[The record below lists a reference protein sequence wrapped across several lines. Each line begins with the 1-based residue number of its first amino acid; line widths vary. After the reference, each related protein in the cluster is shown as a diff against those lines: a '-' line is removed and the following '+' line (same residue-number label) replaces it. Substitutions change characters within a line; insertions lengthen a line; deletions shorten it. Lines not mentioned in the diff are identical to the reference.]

1 MKQNRRD
8 QFETRAKSVFVAR
21 IILDSLGIL
30 FLLIPTWGQSLVEY
44 LPKGLIIYLFLL
56 FGHLFSFLWIGKK
69 FDRLI
74 YFITLCFDLIA
85 LVFVVVLTGGLSSPI
100 MSGHLL
106 YAVFFAILYPHPLAI
121 LPALLLLPIIPK
133 ISTLLGTA
141 VGARDLLLLLWYSG
155 IDLIVV
161 YVVVYFDLQENMR
174 FRKALELE
182 EDKRK
187 LSLLDER
194 QRIAREMHDG
204 LGALLSTIKIQ
215 AEFLSELSK
224 NSPEIQKEAQ
234 LLQSRTQSA
243 LEELRRTVRIMRE
256 KFELLPALE
265 ELIQNMQELYDY
277 KISFVYSLQQSFDNN
292 YGLHMYRIIQESLTN
307 TGKHAGA
314 SEVEIHLED
323 ERELPC
329 QIKEVDLPADLEP
342 QKTKAGSFG
351 SSGVLLEIKDDGCG
365 FSTSKKNEGHFGLL
379 HIKERVEEMNGQ
391 IKITSIPDE
400 GTDIEI
406 WFPLEE

>member
-1 MKQNRRD
+1 MKQYRRD
-8 QFETRAKSVFVAR
+8 QFESRAKSVFVAR

-30 FLLIPTWGQSLVEY
+30 FLLIPAWGQSLVAY
-44 LPKGLIIYLFLL
+44 LPKGLAVYLFLL

-69 FDRLI
+69 FDRFI

-85 LVFVVVLTGGLSSPI
+85 LVFVVVLTGGLSSPV

-141 VGARDLLLLLWYSG
+141 VGGRDLLLLLWYSG
-155 IDLIVV
+155 IDLIIV

-182 EDKRK
+182 EDKRE
-187 LSLLDER
+187 LSLINER

-215 AEFLSELSK
+215 AEFLSEFSK
-224 NSPEIQKEAQ
+224 DNPEIQKEAE
-234 LLQSRTQSA
+234 LLQSRSQSA

-256 KFELLPALE
+256 DFELLPALE

-277 KISFVYSLQQSFDNN
+277 KISFVYSLQRSFDNN
-292 YGLHMYRIIQESLTN
+292 YGLHIYRIIQESLTN
-307 TGKHAGA
+307 TGKHAQA
-314 SEVEIHLED
+314 TLVEINLED
-323 ERELPC
+323 DCKLPFW
-329 QIKEVDLPADLEP
+329 IKEQNLSNDSELH
-342 QKTKAGSFG
+342 KTKAGSFS
-351 SSGVLLEIKDDGCG
+351 SSGVLLEIKDNGCG
-365 FSTSKKNEGHFGLL
+365 FSTSKKTEGHFGLL

-391 IKITSIPDE
+391 IKITSISDK
-400 GTDIEI
+400 GTDIKI
-406 WFPLEE
+406 WFP